1 MLQMLPEMIGAEE
14 LFRLVAFAEFV
25 HVIEMFWSRFPIS
38 RIREF
43 FTTVTTDIGCSG
55 AGRWRM
61 KSSMDT
67 RKGRTRPRMSAE
79 MQRVLMAF
87 CFVLVFETIW
97 TVLANVLLLEFVYS
111 ALVSVAL
118 ISMAG

>member
-1 MLQMLPEMIGAEE
+1 
-14 LFRLVAFAEFV
+14 
-25 HVIEMFWSRFPIS
+25 
-38 RIREF
+38 
-43 FTTVTTDIGCSG
+43 
-55 AGRWRM
+55 M